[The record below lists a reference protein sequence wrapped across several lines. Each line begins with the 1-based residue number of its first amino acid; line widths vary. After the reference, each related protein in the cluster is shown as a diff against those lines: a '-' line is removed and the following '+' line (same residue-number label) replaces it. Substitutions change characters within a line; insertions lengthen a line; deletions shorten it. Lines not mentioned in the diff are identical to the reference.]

1 MIIRHMAIILIF
13 TFVYGVSS
21 TSVAAIIADN
31 TSPTI
36 QVQPP
41 KETPS
46 HAKWGKRAMVEVKK
60 KYPHAEIYDY
70 KHVGRQEKAHTSTE
84 TFHLWIREKQKSSK
98 VTVNITFD
106 SNSENIINVTV
117 HPSNN

>member
-1 MIIRHMAIILIF
+1 MAMRNTAIILIF
-13 TFVYGVSS
+13 AIAYGISGTSVCAANTHS
-21 TSVAAIIADN
+21 TSP
-31 TSPTI
+31 SI

-41 KETPS
+41 KEAPS
-46 HAKWGKRAMVEVKK
+46 YAKWGKRAMVEVKK

-84 TFHLWIREKQKSSK
+84 TFYLWIREKQQSSK

-106 SNSENIINVTV
+106 SNSENVINVTV
-117 HPSNN
+117 QPSNS

>member
-1 MIIRHMAIILIF
+1 MTIRNTAIILIF
-13 TFVYGVSS
+13 TLVYGVSG
-21 TSVAAIIADN
+21 TSVAAIVADN

-46 HAKWGKRAMVEVKK
+46 HAKWGKKAMVEVKK

-84 TFHLWIREKQKSSK
+84 TFYLWIREKQKSSK

-106 SNSENIINVTV
+106 SNSENIISVTV
-117 HPSNN
+117 QPSNN